1 MRLRCAALAA
11 VGCALAAASTS
22 GAATRPQLTP
32 AGDPDFPDRSFV
44 LTTPR
49 PVSLDD
55 EKIVIRENGRRVG
68 ELAVIPA
75 GEGAS
80 RTFATML
87 VLDASNSMRGEAI
100 AKAVAAARAFAA
112 RRPAAQGL
120 GLVTFN
126 RRVHVVLEPTTDPD
140 QIREALASRPR
151 LAEETHLYDATSAAV
166 DVLQEQGISVASVVL
181 LTDGNDT
188 GSAITPDQLAAKAR
202 RAGVRLF
209 AVGLRS
215 PQFRPDRL
223 RTLADKSGGTFIEA
237 KSAAALGSV
246 YRSLSKRL
254 ANEYLLRYRSPAGP
268 DLPVIVEVKAAGVP
282 GVARARYRTP
292 TIPVTPLPPFHRSA
306 FDRFIES
313 PLSGLALAIFVGI
326 VVALTLRTI
335 LRRRDHTV
343 RRRVGQFVQPAAEES
358 TSVGSNVAGRGSFVS
373 RQFVSLD
380 RTLGR
385 LSWWERLK
393 EDIEVGEYPIQPL
406 PLVLGTIALTILTA
420 FVLASAFL
428 PMYALFAFA
437 VPFVVR
443 GSVKKRLSQRR
454 QKFAEQLPDNLLVMA
469 ASLRAGHSFVGA
481 LSAVVDEADEPAKS
495 ELRRAVA
502 DEQIGIPIE
511 SALVRVAQRMK
522 NGDLE
527 QVALVASLQ
536 RETGGNTAAV
546 LDTVV
551 DTVRERFELRR
562 LVNTLTAQGR
572 LTRWILIGLPIAVGV
587 IASLLNPY
595 YMKPLFTTAAGQVM
609 LAVVI
614 AMMIVG
620 SFMIKKILEIEL

>member
-11 VGCALAAASTS
+11 FACALAAAATS

-32 AGDPDFPDRSFV
+32 AGNADFPDRAFV
-44 LTTPR
+44 LTTPK
-49 PVSLDD
+49 PISLDD
-55 EKIVIRENGRRVG
+55 EKVVIRENGARVG

-75 GEGAS
+75 GEAAS

-87 VLDASNSMRGEAI
+87 VLDASNSMKGEAI

-112 RRPAAQGL
+112 RRPGSQGL
-120 GLVTFN
+120 GVVTFN
-126 RRVHVVLEPTTDPD
+126 RRVNVVLEPTTDPD
-140 QIREALASRPR
+140 QIRQALATRPR
-151 LAEETHLYDATSAAV
+151 LEEETHLYDAASAAI
-166 DVLQEQGISVASVVL
+166 DVLQEQGVSVATVVL

-202 RAGVRLF
+202 AAGVRLF

-215 PQFRPDRL
+215 PQFRPERL
-223 RTLADKSGGTFIEA
+223 KALAEKSGGTFIEA

-268 DLPVIVEVKAAGVP
+268 KLDVVVEVKAAGVP
-282 GVARARYRTP
+282 GVARSTYTTP
-292 TIPVTPLPPFHRSA
+292 AIPVTPLPPFHRSTL
-306 FDRFIES
+306 DRFLES
-313 PLSGLALAIFVGI
+313 PLSGLALAIFVGL
-326 VVALTLRTI
+326 VVALTLRAI
-335 LRRRDHTV
+335 LRRRDRTV
-343 RRRVGQFVQPAAEES
+343 RRRVGQFVQPARAEA
-358 TSVGSNVAGRGSFVS
+358 TSGGSNVPGQGGFVA
-373 RQFVSLD
+373 RQFVSID
-380 RTLGR
+380 RSLGR
-385 LSWWERLK
+385 LTWWERLK
-393 EDIEVGEYPIQPL
+393 EDIEIGEYPVQAV
-406 PLVLGTIALTILTA
+406 PLVLGTIALTILAA
-420 FVLASAFL
+420 FVLGTAFL
-428 PMYALFAFA
+428 PLYALFALA

-481 LSAVVDEADEPAKS
+481 LNAVVEEADEPARS

-502 DEQIGIPIE
+502 DEQLGVPME
-511 SALVRVAQRMK
+511 SALLSVAERMK

-562 LVNTLTAQGR
+562 MVMTLTAQGR
-572 LTRWILIGLPIAVGV
+572 MTRWILVGLPVAVGV
-587 IASLLNPY
+587 VASLLNPY
-595 YMKPLFTTAAGQVM
+595 YMKPLFNTAAGQVM

>member
-1 MRLRCAALAA
+1 VRLRCTGLAA
-11 VGCALAAASTS
+11 VAFALVAAATS
-22 GAATRPQLTP
+22 GAAPRLQLTP
-32 AGDPDFPDRSFV
+32 AGNADFPDRAFV
-44 LTTPR
+44 LTTPK
-49 PVSLDD
+49 PISLDD
-55 EKIVIRENGRRVG
+55 EKVAIRENGGRVG

-75 GEGAS
+75 GEATS

-87 VLDASNSMRGEAI
+87 VLDASNSMKGEAI
-100 AKAVAAARAFAA
+100 AKAVVAARAFAA
-112 RRPAAQGL
+112 RRPASQGL
-120 GLVTFN
+120 GLITFN
-126 RRVHVVLEPTTDPD
+126 SRVNVVLEPTTDPD
-140 QIREALASRPR
+140 LIRGALASRPR
-151 LAEETHLYDATSAAV
+151 LEEQTHLYDAASAAV

-202 RAGVRLF
+202 TAGVRVF

-215 PQFRPDRL
+215 PQFRPGRL
-223 RTLADKSGGTFIEA
+223 AALADKSGGTFVEA
-237 KSAAALGSV
+237 RSAADLGNV

-268 DLPVIVEVKAAGVP
+268 DLPVVVEVKVAGVP
-282 GVARARYRTP
+282 GVARTTYRTP
-292 TIPVTPLPPFHRSA
+292 AIPVTPLPPFHRST
-306 FDRFIES
+306 FDRFLES

-326 VVALTLRTI
+326 VVALTLRAI

-343 RRRVGQFVQPAAEES
+343 RRRVGQFVQPAGEEG
-358 TSVGSNVAGRGSFVS
+358 TSGANVPAQGGFVS

-393 EDIEVGEYPIQPL
+393 EDIQIGEYPIQPV
-406 PLVLGTIALTILTA
+406 PLVLGTIALTILAA
-420 FVLASAFL
+420 FMLGTAFL

-437 VPFVVR
+437 VPFIAR

-481 LSAVVDEADEPAKS
+481 LNAVVEEADEPAKS
-495 ELRRAVA
+495 ELRRAAA
-502 DEQIGIPIE
+502 DEQLGVPIE
-511 SALVRVAQRMK
+511 NALLRVAERMK

-572 LTRWILIGLPIAVGV
+572 LTRWILVGLPIAVGV

-595 YMKPLFTTAAGQVM
+595 YMKPLFSTAAGQVM